1 MEESVMTVAEAKLFI
16 EAYLETNR
24 LIMKSFDTQRAFEF
38 SKSDEYWEEVI
49 RKFEQKKFLKAK
61 L

>member
-1 MEESVMTVAEAKLFI
+1 MTVEEAKLFI